1 MKRESS
7 NSTSI
12 SNAVLA
18 TRYLA
23 LQELRERVR
32 VAEERFAST
41 RFKKVAVLQAAPR
54 SNGPAL
60 PKGRSLT

>member
-1 MKRESS
+1 MKREGL
-7 NSTSI
+7 TSAGV

-32 VAEERFAST
+32 RAEERLVSA
-41 RFKKVAVLQAAPR
+41 RMKKVAAPK
-54 SNGPAL
+54 SNMRRFL
-60 PKGRSLT
+60 NGRNS

>member
-1 MKRESS
+1 MKREGSS
-7 NSTSI
+7 SENI

-32 VAEERFAST
+32 RAEERSASM
-41 RFKKVAVLQAAPR
+41 RVKKVAILQ
-54 SNGPAL
+54 PASKSGTRQL
-60 PKGRSLT
+60 PKTRNW